1 MDLNVRA
8 YRVELLSP
16 CPAGPGAAGGF
27 EGDGVADEP
36 VVTAGEVLETVVSSA
51 SIILQKIS
59 PMPSASAIAAMMLHL
74 LCRLASVIESLRS
87 LASEFL
93 PLSGS
98 DSVAIAVLVVGP
110 GNQRLP
116 AGERSKNNS
125 LRFAGAFELERQ
137 RHFTCCPATRELPRH
152 PPCDASQMMNWG
164 AARQLRELKTATA
177 RQMYCE
183 SDNDPQGKNS
193 ERPIADL
200 PGARRTASTHSRST

>member
-1 MDLNVRA
+1 MALNVRA

-36 VVTAGEVLETVVSSA
+36 VVTAGGVLETVVLSA

-93 PLSGS
+93 PLSGLNS
-98 DSVAIAVLVVGP
+98 LAIPFLVVGL

-116 AGERSKNNS
+116 AGERSKTIALLSEGPSSCSRSDS
-125 LRFAGAFELERQ
+125 LLVVQLLARWRGTRQ
-137 RHFTCCPATRELPRH
+137 GLPRN
-152 PPCDASQMMNWG
+152 CGSRGRRDV
-164 AARQLRELKTATA
+164 LRIRHRSA
-177 RQMYCE
+177 
-183 SDNDPQGKNS
+183 GKN
-193 ERPIADL
+193 RGGQIADL
-200 PGARRTASTHSRST
+200 PESRRTASTRSRST